1 MPSSLTV
8 GVYVCVFV
16 RELGSV
22 LAMYFPLSTVCSP
35 TQAGVYNTVDVPF
48 EVLSEGLVVMVT
60 NSNVKHSIACGPEG
74 KSAYA
79 MCKDNCE
86 EAAKKLKKRSL
97 REATGQDLDG

>member
-1 MPSSLTV
+1 
-8 GVYVCVFV
+8 
-16 RELGSV
+16 
-22 LAMYFPLSTVCSP
+22 MYSTE
-35 TQAGVYNTVDVPF
+35 DVPF

-60 NSNVKHSIACGPEG
+60 NSNVKHSIACGPDG

-97 REATGQDLDG
+97 REVTGQDLDG